1 MRNQLLG
8 PEIVSL
14 QVLNTFIADR
24 QLHFGFKVAEI
35 RKTEITVIV
44 VRNKCY
50 RDGVGAFHVKHFF
63 QTVSNFFRQNLVGIF
78 SLTKLI

>member
-24 QLHFGFKVAEI
+24 QLHFRFKVVEI
-35 RKTEITVIV
+35 RK
-44 VRNKCY
+44 N
-50 RDGVGAFHVKHFF
+50 
-63 QTVSNFFRQNLVGIF
+63 
-78 SLTKLI
+78 

>member
-24 QLHFGFKVAEI
+24 QLNFVSKVHELKQSEI
-35 RKTEITVIV
+35 NISE
-44 VRNKCY
+44 VRE
-50 RDGVGAFHVKHFF
+50 RL
-63 QTVSNFFRQNLVGIF
+63 S
-78 SLTKLI
+78 SLET